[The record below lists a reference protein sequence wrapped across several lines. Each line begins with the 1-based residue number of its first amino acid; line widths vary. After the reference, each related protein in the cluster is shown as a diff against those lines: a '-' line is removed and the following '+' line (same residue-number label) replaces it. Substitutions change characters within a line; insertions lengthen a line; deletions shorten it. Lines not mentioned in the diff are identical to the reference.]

1 MASDA
6 VYPAIKAFLSNAS
19 NVAVLADPTTH
30 VVPPFRYENETFTL
44 PNNPLAPWV
53 DVEVS
58 SVLYG
63 QQSIGAATQ
72 ATNRWDETGH
82 LWLSVFVEAG
92 TGGERARQ
100 LTKQLADLFRGLT
113 LLNGDLE
120 FMDSYIG
127 EGEPKAED
135 GNWFKL
141 PLVIEWRRVEA

>member
-1 MASDA
+1 MAADA
-6 VYPAIKAFLSNAS
+6 VYTAIKAFLSNAA

-53 DVEVS
+53 DMALS

-63 QQSIGAATQ
+63 QQSIGAETQ
-72 ATNRWDETGH
+72 ADNRWDETGH

-92 TGGERARQ
+92 TGSERVRELAK
-100 LTKQLADLFRGLT
+100 LLADMFRGLT
-113 LLNGDLE
+113 LLNKNLE
-120 FMDSYIG
+120 FMDSFIG
-127 EGEPKAED
+127 EGQPNAED

-141 PLVIEWRRVEA
+141 PLIIEWRRIEA